1 MKSTYSEAFQKQALE
16 KVSQRGNRSIRAVA
30 SEFNVRHHTLKGG
43 MKKRGTP
50 SPLGI
55 PPRAQRP
62 ADWTREDRLTAL
74 PESPG

>member
-16 KVSQRGNRSIRAVA
+16 KVYQRGNRSIRAVA